1 MSSGCPAPCVD
12 DGAMTID
19 AEFIPIHTRGVKV
32 AISVPDAVCQA
43 ADEMAAQMGV
53 SRSQFFATAARRYL
67 DELDR
72 ASVTASIDE
81 AVTII
86 GDGRADVDGRWV
98 NAAARRTFEANPW

>member
-1 MSSGCPAPCVD
+1 
-12 DGAMTID
+12 MTID

-67 DELDR
+67 DELDAR
-72 ASVTASIDE
+72 SLTGRIDE
-81 AVTII
+81 ALERIGSTDESTSEAVTA
-86 GDGRADVDGRWV
+86 GQRLLVAADDEW
-98 NAAARRTFEANPW
+98 